1 MRWRVA
7 LMIAMAVVLGAGA
20 LLSIVQANALSDVGQ
35 RLYQDIGQNQPTV
48 AQQEAANVAFQASS
62 ALQVLST
69 PLAVGS
75 LLAVIGV
82 LMVLA
87 IRWQRLRA
95 SAPSR

>member
-7 LMIAMAVVLGAGA
+7 VMIAMAVVLGAGA
-20 LLSIVQANALSDVGQ
+20 LLCVVQASALSDVGQ
-35 RLYQDIGQNQPTV
+35 RVYQDVSQSGPTV

-69 PLAVGS
+69 PLVVGS

-82 LMVLA
+82 VMVLA

-95 SAPSR
+95 PAPAR

>member
-1 MRWRVA
+1 MRWRVVV
-7 LMIAMAVVLGAGA
+7 LIAMAVVLGTGA
-20 LLSIVQANALSDVGQ
+20 LLSMVQASALASVGQ
-35 RLYQDIGQNQPTV
+35 RVYQDLSQSEPTI
-48 AQQEAANVAFQASS
+48 AQQAAASQAFQASS
-62 ALQVLST
+62 ALQLLSM

-95 SAPSR
+95 TVPAR

>member
-7 LMIAMAVVLGAGA
+7 LLIAMAVLLGAAA
-20 LLSIVQANALSDVGQ
+20 LFCVAESSTLSSAGQ
-35 RLYQDIGQNQPTV
+35 RVYQDVGQNQPTIEQS
-48 AQQEAANVAFQASS
+48 ADASRFFQASS

-75 LLAVIGV
+75 LLAVVGM

-95 SAPSR
+95 PAP

>member
-7 LMIAMAVVLGAGA
+7 VMIAMAMLLGAGA
-20 LLSIVQANALSDVGQ
+20 LLCTVQASALSDVGQ
-35 RLYQDIGQNQPTV
+35 RVYQDVGQNQPTD
-48 AQQEAANVAFQASS
+48 AQQEAASVAFQASS
-62 ALQVLST
+62 ALQVLIT

-87 IRWQRLRA
+87 IRWHRLRA